1 MEITLAKK
9 NDTPIKI
16 TKENIDIIS
25 YILYNNFSNSL
36 FDVEFP
42 SKLQEADIKP
52 VYKKE
57 EKDLKEN

>member
-16 TKENIDIIS
+16 IKENIDIIS
-25 YILYNNFSNSL
+25 YILYNFSNSL

-42 SKLQEADIKP
+42 SKLKEADIKP
-52 VYKKE
+52 VYKIE

>member
-16 TKENIDIIS
+16 IKENIDIIS

-36 FDVEFP
+36 FDVELP
-42 SKLQEADIKP
+42 SKLKETDIKP

>member
-25 YILYNNFSNSL
+25 YILYNNFSNSYL
-36 FDVEFP
+36 TLSFQV
-42 SKLQEADIKP
+42 
-52 VYKKE
+52 
-57 EKDLKEN
+57 N

>member
-25 YILYNNFSNSL
+25 YILYNNFSNS
-36 FDVEFP
+36 FDVEFS
-42 SKLQEADIKP
+42 SKLKEADIKP